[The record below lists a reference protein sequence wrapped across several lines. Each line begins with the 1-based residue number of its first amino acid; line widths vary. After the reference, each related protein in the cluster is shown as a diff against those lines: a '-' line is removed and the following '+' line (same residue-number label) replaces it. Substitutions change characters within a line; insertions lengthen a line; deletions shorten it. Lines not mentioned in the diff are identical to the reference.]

1 MPKYNQDGSIELII
15 EHPIYGLIPFT
26 ASPNDT
32 EEYGMA
38 IYQDAIKG
46 KYGTVEPYVAQPE
59 PTEAELIAQ
68 HNKEMEAK
76 RIAAYR
82 NESDPLMFKWQRGEA
97 TQQEWLDAV
106 ASIKARYPMRELP

>member
-1 MPKYNQDGSIELII
+1 MKNPKYVNDVGGILVEQDDGVMLYLDSGELY
-15 EHPIYGLIPFT
+15 EQ
-26 ASPNDT
+26 AK
-32 EEYGMA
+32 
-38 IYQDAIKG
+38 KG
-46 KYGTVEPYVAQPE
+46 KFGTVAPYVAPPA

-106 ASIKARYPMRELP
+106 ANIKARYPTKELPQ

>member
-1 MPKYNQDGSIELII
+1 MKNPKYVNDVGGILVEQDDGVMLYLDSGELY
-15 EHPIYGLIPFT
+15 EQ
-26 ASPNDT
+26 AK
-32 EEYGMA
+32 
-38 IYQDAIKG
+38 KG
-46 KYGTVEPYVAQPE
+46 KFGTVAPYVAPPAPNE
-59 PTEAELIAQ
+59 VELIAQ

-76 RIAAYR
+76 RLSAYR